1 MSTQWQ
7 RIERE
12 ARAKAHTTEV
22 QDLQK
27 TIKRY
32 QETVE
37 ELQGQLGI
45 ALALGKTRKQVA
57 GVVPLT
63 GGAASATAFAICSDW
78 HVEENVSK
86 ASVNG
91 MNEYSL
97 AIADQRITKLTASIL
112 RLVEIERN
120 GAEIDTLVL
129 AMLGDF
135 LSGFIHEELVE
146 TNELTPT
153 QTILWLIERV
163 GKLIATIRSK
173 GGFKRIL
180 IPCSFGN
187 HGRTTRKPRHA
198 TGAANSYE
206 WMMYHVLAAQ
216 YSEGV
221 EWQIADAYHNYLS
234 VYGRTVRTHHGDG
247 LQYQGGIGGLTIPVE
262 KAIAS
267 WNKARVADLDIF
279 GHWHTQQQNP
289 KWISNGSLIGYN
301 AYSVAIKAPFE
312 PPQQTFFLYT
322 EKRGRTVTAPIFL
335 T

>member
-1 MSTQWQ
+1 M
-7 RIERE
+7 
-12 ARAKAHTTEV
+12 
-22 QDLQK
+22 
-27 TIKRY
+27 
-32 QETVE
+32 
-37 ELQGQLGI
+37 
-45 ALALGKTRKQVA
+45 LAL
-57 GVVPLT
+57 
-63 GGAASATAFAICSDW
+63 
-78 HVEENVSK
+78 
-86 ASVNG
+86 
-91 MNEYSL
+91 
-97 AIADQRITKLTASIL
+97 
-112 RLVEIERN
+112 
-120 GAEIDTLVL
+120 
-129 AMLGDF
+129 LGDF

-153 QTILWLIERV
+153 QTILWLTERV
-163 GKLIATIRSK
+163 GRLIATIRAK
-173 GGFKRIL
+173 GGFKRIV

-206 WMMYHVLAAQ
+206 WMMYHILAER
-216 YSEGV
+216 YSDGI
-221 EWQIADAYHNYLS
+221 EWQIADAYHNFLA
-234 VYGRTVRTHHGDG
+234 VYGRTIRLHHGDG

-301 AYSVAIKAPFE
+301 AYSVAIKAPYE